1 MGDKALAIV
10 LWVVVDAIGAFGC
23 AGWVAGRATRG
34 RIPGA
39 LSGFLIGILT
49 LLVILGLVT
58 VPLLHVVDL
67 YSVGIELG
75 IMEPPEGASSS
86 SESSD
91 GLVEPLPERGASV
104 AGDALR
110 TAMAQTRTFA
120 SYAVAVLTALVGA
133 AVLGGVA
140 GDRTQSRPGLDSRT
154 AVVSLVVVMALVA
167 VLTVWLWPSLRAT
180 TVALVD
186 MDQSA
191 GPELGV
197 NLTEVARHPE
207 AMWGETVTISGL
219 VDRLLGPRAVLLGN
233 DKPIVGDKVLVLGE
247 EPLADLV
254 TDRRADDAL
263 LQEGDVAQVT
273 GEVRPFT
280 AIDAD
285 QIPTGTADYEGRA
298 VVIARQINL
307 DVPVAAAD
315 GDKEFTVGSDGPER
329 GVTVND
335 VIDHT
340 EQYLRQ
346 RVSVSA
352 EVEEGLLTPHA
363 FLLGD
368 RGLLAVSAEPRPE
381 LFVETTA
388 YVTGEVRRF
397 QLPEMER
404 ELGIDLDETKLRQYE
419 GAPVI
424 VVQAVEVVT

>member
-1 MGDKALAIV
+1 MGDRTLAIV
-10 LWVVVDAIGAFGC
+10 IWVVIDAIGAFGC

-39 LSGFLIGILT
+39 LSGLLIGIVT

-58 VPLLHVVDL
+58 VPLLRVVDL

-75 IMEPPEGASSS
+75 IMAPPEGVSSLN
-86 SESSD
+86 ESGD
-91 GLVEPLPERGASV
+91 GLVESPQEQGTSG

-110 TAMAQTRTFA
+110 TAIAQTRAFA

-140 GDRTQSRPGLDSRT
+140 GGRTQSRPGLDPAT
-154 AVVSLVVVMALVA
+154 AVVSLAVVMALMA

-180 TVALVD
+180 ALAAVD

-191 GPELGV
+191 GPDAGV
-197 NLTEVARHPE
+197 NLTEVARHPQ
-207 AMWGETVTISGL
+207 AMWGQTVTISGL
-219 VDRLLGPRAVLLGN
+219 VDHVLSPRAVLLGN

-247 EPLADLV
+247 ELLADLV
-254 TDRRADDAL
+254 TDKKSRDEVIL
-263 LQEGDVAQVT
+263 KGDVAQVT
-273 GEVRPFT
+273 GEVRPL
-280 AIDAD
+280 AD
-285 QIPTGTADYEGRA
+285 LEPGRIPSELAGYEGQA

-307 DVPVAAAD
+307 DVPVAAAN
-315 GDKEFTVGSDGPER
+315 GDKEFTVGTDGPER

-340 EQYLRQ
+340 EQHLGQ

-381 LFVETTA
+381 LFVEATA

-397 QLPEMER
+397 GIA
-404 ELGIDLDETKLRQYE
+404 ELEQELRIDLDDAGLRQYE
-419 GAPVI
+419 GEPVI
-424 VVQAVEVVT
+424 VVHAVEVVM